1 MSALEKA
8 VERHAKDCI
17 YHSKDWMCSCEQIE
31 AAEELADLV
40 EQIRQHHIVLNERK
54 ETIAQLRADLTAAQK
69 QVKALLKLF
78 PSVEAMCEFEEMKV
92 NWSDNTIAVIKEATT
107 WLEEDK

>member
-1 MSALEKA
+1 MTEQMMIDLMLANQAEKY
-8 VERHAKDCI
+8 EK
-17 YHSKDWMCSCEQIE
+17 QL
-31 AAEELADLV
+31 AE
-40 EQIRQHHIVLNERK
+40 
-54 ETIAQLRADLTAAQK
+54 LRADLAAAQK

-78 PSVEAMCEFEEMKV
+78 PSVEAMCEFGEMKV